1 MKKRK
6 IVLSLAVAAGVMV
19 MVAMAFWNNGKRES
33 YDVTE
38 TAMSTVISYHLFG
51 INNKEAKVKMAERLD
66 WLENEKLSWR
76 KEKAEVANIN
86 EQSGNKIEIS
96 SEMYKW
102 LKKVQAVSTDSKG
115 ALDVTVSPLARLWN
129 IEGEN
134 PAVPETNDI
143 KECLK
148 LVGYERLD
156 FFSDRQIQME
166 KGTSLDLGA
175 VGKGIACD
183 ELTKIMRECNVAGT
197 VSVGGS
203 IAVVGEK
210 PDESAWKLGI
220 QDPRANTGEVMGVL
234 IMNEGFLSTSGDYEK
249 YFVENGVRYHH
260 ILDAHTGKPADRGLT
275 SVTIVAR
282 DGLTSDAL
290 STACFVLG
298 VDEGIKL
305 AEKYKAEAIFI
316 DNDRNVYVT
325 NGIRGNFRIVKDE
338 YHLEDFK

>member
-1 MKKRK
+1 MKSRK
-6 IVLSLAVAAGVMV
+6 IILSLIVAAVVMGIAV
-19 MVAMAFWNNGKRES
+19 IAFWGYEKRES

-51 INNKEAKVKMAERLD
+51 IKTKQAKVKIAAILA

-76 KEKAEVANIN
+76 KEKTEVANIN
-86 EQSGNKIEIS
+86 EQAGNKIKVS
-96 SEMYKW
+96 PEMYGW
-102 LKKVQAVSTDSKG
+102 LKKVQAVSKDSKG
-115 ALDVTVSPLARLWN
+115 ALDITVSPLARLWN
-129 IEGEN
+129 IEGERPSV
-134 PAVPETNDI
+134 PAVNDI

-148 LVGYERLD
+148 LVGYERLE
-156 FFSDRQIQME
+156 FFSNEQIRME
-166 KGTSLDLGA
+166 KGTGLDLGA

-183 ELTKIMRECNVAGT
+183 ELTTIMRECNVAGT

-210 PDESAWKLGI
+210 PDGSAWKLGI
-220 QDPRANTGEVMGVL
+220 QDPRANTGEAMGVL
-234 IMNEGFLSTSGDYEK
+234 TMNEGFLSTSGDYEK

-260 ILDAHTGKPADRGLT
+260 ILDPHTGKPADSGLT
-275 SVTIVAR
+275 SVTIAAG

-298 VDEGIKL
+298 ADEGIKL

-325 NGIRGNFRIVKDE
+325 NGIRENFKIIKDD